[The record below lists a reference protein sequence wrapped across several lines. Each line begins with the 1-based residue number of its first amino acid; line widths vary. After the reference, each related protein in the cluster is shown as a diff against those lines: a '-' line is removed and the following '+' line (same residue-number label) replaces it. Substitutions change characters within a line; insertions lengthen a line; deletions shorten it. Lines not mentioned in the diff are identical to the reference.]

1 MKLVVIVL
9 VLLLAWFA
17 FGSSRRRARGARR
30 DTTPT
35 AGHSGQVE
43 DMVAC
48 VHCGVH
54 LPASQ
59 AMFLEGRSYCS
70 EAHRSAGPRAP

>member
-9 VLLLAWFA
+9 VLLLAWLL
-17 FGSSRRRARGARR
+17 FGSTRRRARGARR
-30 DTTPT
+30 DGDPAPGRSTP
-35 AGHSGQVE
+35 VE

-59 AMFLEGRSYCS
+59 ALLLDGRSYCS